1 MKKRLDKIN
10 DKISIYQYTEGFSY
24 GTDAVLLSAF
34 VKAKKG
40 QIGVELGTGTGI
52 IPILITHHKSPEK
65 IFAFEIQ
72 KDYALLASE
81 NVTLSGMDG
90 KIEII
95 HDDLK
100 NITPYYFRERGV
112 ENVDFVFSN
121 PPYMK
126 MTSGYLNESE
136 RKLTAR
142 HELFCDIN
150 DVCASASKLLKNGG
164 DFFVIYRP
172 DRMCDLFVAMREAGI
187 EPKELTEVQSRQG
200 DAPTL
205 ILVRGRKGAYSSM
218 KINPPFVIYDGD
230 NYTEEMK
237 RVYEKGVV
245 RNNEY

>member
-1 MKKRLDKIN
+1 MEKRLDKIN

-34 VKAKKG
+34 VKVKRG
-40 QIGVELGTGTGI
+40 QTGVELGTGTGI
-52 IPILITHHKSPEK
+52 IPILITHHKNPEK

-81 NVTLSGMDG
+81 NVTLSGMDE

-95 HDDLK
+95 HDDIK
-100 NITPYYFRERGV
+100 NITPYYFREKGV
-112 ENVDFVFSN
+112 ESVDFVFSN

-142 HELFCDIN
+142 HELFCDIK
-150 DVCASASKLLKNGG
+150 DVCSAASKLLKNGG
-164 DFFVIYRP
+164 DLFIIYRP
-172 DRMCDLFVAMREAGI
+172 DRMCDLFVAMRESGI
-187 EPKELTEVQSRQG
+187 EPKELLEVQSRAG

-205 ILVRGRKGAYSSM
+205 ILVRGRKGASSSL
-218 KINPPFVIYDGD
+218 KINAPFVIYDGEG
-230 NYTEEMK
+230 YTDGMQ
-237 RVYEKGVV
+237 RVYAEGKII
-245 RNNEY
+245 

>member
-1 MKKRLDKIN
+1 MEKRLDKIN

-34 VKAKKG
+34 VKVKRG

-72 KDYALLASE
+72 EDYARLARE
-81 NVTLSGMDG
+81 NVTLSEMDG

-95 HDDLK
+95 HDDIK
-100 NITPYYFRERGV
+100 NITPYYFREKGV
-112 ENVDFVFSN
+112 ESVDFVFSN

-150 DVCASASKLLKNGG
+150 DVCASASRLLKNGG

-172 DRMCDLFVAMREAGI
+172 DRMCDLFVAMRESGI
-187 EPKELTEVQSRQG
+187 EPKELLEVQSRAG
-200 DAPTL
+200 DVTSL
-205 ILVRGRKGAYSSM
+205 ILVRGRKGASSSM
-218 KINPPFVIYDGD
+218 KIVKPFVVYDGD
-230 NYTEEMK
+230 NYPDEMK
-237 RVYEKGVV
+237 KVYEKGVIG
-245 RNNEY
+245 N

>member
-1 MKKRLDKIN
+1 MNKRLDKIN

-34 VKAKKG
+34 VNVKKG
-40 QIGVELGTGTGI
+40 SVGVELGTGTGI
-52 IPILITHHKSPEK
+52 IPILIAHHKSPEK

-72 KDYALLASE
+72 KDYADLARE
-81 NVTLSGMDG
+81 NVGLCGMENCV
-90 KIEII
+90 EII

-100 NITPYYFRERGV
+100 NITPYYFRQRGI
-112 ENVDFVFSN
+112 ESVDFVFSN

-150 DVCASASKLLKNGG
+150 DVCTSASKILKNGG
-164 DFFVIYRP
+164 DFYVIYRP
-172 DRMCDLFVAMREAGI
+172 DRMCDLFVAMRQAGI
-187 EPKELTEVQSRQG
+187 EPKELLEVHSKIGQP
-200 DAPTL
+200 PTL
-205 ILVRGRKGAYSSM
+205 ILLRGRKGASSSL
-218 KINPPFVIYDGD
+218 KILKPFVIYDGD

-237 RVYEKGVV
+237 RVYEKGIIG
-245 RNNEY
+245 N